1 MMITITCCMLK
12 FPISNIIPSLCTQ
25 KGVTALMRAAMFG
38 KQAIISCLIDTH
50 RVKLE
55 EESNVSINM

>member
-1 MMITITCCMLK
+1 MMLTITCCMLK
-12 FPISNIIPSLCTQ
+12 FPFSNIPFLCTQ
-25 KGVTALMRAAMFG
+25 DGTTPLMRAAMYD
-38 KQAIISCLIDTH
+38 KQAIISCLIDRH